1 MLFAIVVGDGVFASG
16 FTLLHDTL
24 SVAEVLRRTYD
35 PAVREIRVA
44 IVGEEPIVRTGSG
57 LAIPTTAR
65 LDDLTGA
72 DVIVVPAL
80 GALDEPSMLKALDA
94 PATIRMAATLAGLGG
109 GGALVAAA
117 CTGTF
122 VLAEAGLLSGRRAT
136 TSWWLNSLF
145 AQRYPDTEL
154 DADRM
159 VVEDKDRLTAGAA
172 FAHIDLALAL
182 VRSVSVELADRV
194 ARHLLIDERATQS
207 RYVPL
212 DHISRD
218 DQLVRLF
225 EQHVRANLAA
235 PLPITTVARALATT
249 PRTLERR
256 VRATAKM
263 TPLELIQRI
272 RAERAE
278 HLLATTEQSIDQI
291 ALDVGYRNGSTL
303 RVLLRKYRRTS
314 SRLH

>member
-1 MLFAIVVGDGVFASG
+1 MLFAILVADGVFASG

-24 SVAEVLRRTYD
+24 SVAEVLRRARD
-35 PAVREIRVA
+35 PAVPEIRVA
-44 IVGEEPIVRTGSG
+44 IVGEQPIVRTGSG
-57 LAIPTTAR
+57 LVIPTTAR
-65 LDDLTGA
+65 LDDLAGA
-72 DVIVVPAL
+72 DVVVVPAL
-80 GALDEPSMLKALDA
+80 GALDEPGVLDALDA
-94 PATIRMAATLAGLGG
+94 PATIRMASALADLGG
-109 GGALVAAA
+109 SGGLVAAA

-122 VLAEAGLLSGRRAT
+122 VLAEAGLLRGRRAT
-136 TSWWLNSLF
+136 TSWWLNSVF
-145 AQRYPDTEL
+145 VRRYPDTEL

-159 VVEDKDRLTAGAA
+159 VVKDKDVLTAGAA
-172 FAHIDLALAL
+172 FAHIDLALTL
-182 VRSVSVELADRV
+182 VRSVSVDLADRV

-207 RYVPL
+207 MYVPL
-212 DHISRD
+212 DHVGHD

-235 PLPITTVARALATT
+235 PLPLTTVARELATT

-256 VRATAKM
+256 VRAAANM

-291 ALDVGYRNGSTL
+291 ALDIGYRNGSTL
-303 RVLLRKYRRTS
+303 RALLRKYRRKP
-314 SRLH
+314 

>member
-1 MLFAIVVGDGVFASG
+1 MLFAIVVADGVFASG

-24 SVAEVLRRTYD
+24 SVAEVLRRTHD
-35 PAVREIRVA
+35 PAVPEIRVA
-44 IVGEEPIVRTGSG
+44 IAGEQPIVRTGSG
-57 LAIPTTAR
+57 LAILTTAR
-65 LDDLTGA
+65 LDDLAGA
-72 DVIVVPAL
+72 DVVVVPAL
-80 GALDEPSMLKALDA
+80 GALDEPGVLDALDA
-94 PATIRMAATLAGLGG
+94 PATIRMVTALADLGSG
-109 GGALVAAA
+109 GLVAGA

-122 VLAEAGLLSGRRAT
+122 VLAEAGLLRGRRAT
-136 TSWWLNSLF
+136 TSWWLNSVF
-145 AQRYPDTEL
+145 VRRYPDTEL

-159 VVEDKDRLTAGAA
+159 VVKDKDVLTAGAA
-172 FAHIDLALAL
+172 FAHIDLALTL

-207 RYVPL
+207 MYVPL
-212 DHISRD
+212 DHVGRD

-235 PLPITTVARALATT
+235 PLPITTVARELATT

-256 VRATAKM
+256 VRAAANM

-291 ALDVGYRNGSTL
+291 ALDIGYRNGSTL
-303 RVLLRKYRRTS
+303 RALLRKYRRKP
-314 SRLH
+314 

>member
-1 MLFAIVVGDGVFASG
+1 MLIAIVVADGAFASG

-24 SVAEVLRRTYD
+24 SVAEVLRRTHD
-35 PAVREIRVA
+35 LAVPEIRVTV
-44 IVGEEPIVRTGSG
+44 IGEQPIVRTGSG

-65 LDDLTGA
+65 LDDLADA
-72 DVIVVPAL
+72 DVVVVPAL
-80 GALDEPSMLKALDA
+80 GALDEPGMVHALDA
-94 PATIRMAATLAGLGG
+94 PATSRMASALADLDRSDGLI
-109 GGALVAAA
+109 AAA

-145 AQRYPDTEL
+145 ARRYPDIEL

-159 VVEDKDRLTAGAA
+159 VVKDEDVLTAGAA
-172 FAHIDLALAL
+172 FAHIDLALTL
-182 VRSVSVELADRV
+182 VRGMSVELADRV

-207 RYVPL
+207 MYVPL
-212 DHISRD
+212 DHVSHD

-225 EQHVRANLAA
+225 ERHVRANLAA
-235 PLPITTVARALATT
+235 PLPITTVARELATT

-256 VRATAKM
+256 VRATANM

-278 HLLATTEQSIDQI
+278 HLLATTEQSIDEI
-291 ALDVGYRNGSTL
+291 ALDIGYRNGSTL
-303 RVLLRKYRRTS
+303 RALLRKYRR
-314 SRLH
+314 RP

>member
-1 MLFAIVVGDGVFASG
+1 MLFAILVADGVFASG

-24 SVAEVLRRTYD
+24 NVAEVLRRAHD
-35 PAVREIRVA
+35 RAVPEIRVA
-44 IVGEEPIVRTGSG
+44 TVAEQPLVRTGSG

-65 LDDLTGA
+65 LDELAGA
-72 DVIVVPAL
+72 DVVVVPAL
-80 GALDEPSMLKALDA
+80 GALDESGMVDALDA
-94 PATIRMAATLAGLGG
+94 PTTSRMASALTDLDRSGG
-109 GGALVAAA
+109 QVAAA

-136 TSWWLNSLF
+136 TSWWLHSLF
-145 AQRYPDTEL
+145 ARRYPDTEL
-154 DADRM
+154 DPDRM
-159 VVEDKDRLTAGAA
+159 VVKDEEVLTAGAA
-172 FAHIDLALAL
+172 FAHIDLALTL
-182 VRSVSVELADRV
+182 VRGISVELADRV

-207 RYVPL
+207 MYVPL
-212 DHISRD
+212 DHVSHD

-225 EQHVRANLAA
+225 ERHVRANLAA

-256 VRATAKM
+256 VRATANM

-291 ALDVGYRNGSTL
+291 ALDIGYRNGSTL
-303 RVLLRKYRRTS
+303 RALLRKYRRKP
-314 SRLH
+314 

>member
-1 MLFAIVVGDGVFASG
+1 MLFAIVVADGVFASG

-24 SVAEVLRRTYD
+24 NVAEALRRTHD
-35 PAVREIRVA
+35 PAVPEIRVA
-44 IVGEEPIVRTGSG
+44 IAGEQPIVRTGSG

-65 LDDLTGA
+65 LDDLAGA
-72 DVIVVPAL
+72 DVVVVPAL
-80 GALDEPSMLKALDA
+80 GALDEPGVLDALDA
-94 PATIRMAATLAGLGG
+94 PSTIRMASALADLPGTGRLIAG
-109 GGALVAAA
+109 A

-122 VLAEAGLLSGRRAT
+122 VLAEAGLLRGRRAT
-136 TSWWLNSLF
+136 TSWWLNSVF
-145 AQRYPDTEL
+145 AHRYPDTEL

-159 VVEDKDRLTAGAA
+159 VVKDKDVLTAGAA
-172 FAHIDLALAL
+172 FAHIDLALTL

-207 RYVPL
+207 MYVPL
-212 DHISRD
+212 DHIGRD

-225 EQHVRANLAA
+225 EQHVRTNLAA
-235 PLPITTVARALATT
+235 PLPITTVARDLATT

-256 VRATAKM
+256 VRAAANM

-291 ALDVGYRNGSTL
+291 ALDIGYRNGSTL
-303 RVLLRKYRRTS
+303 RALLRKYRRKP
-314 SRLH
+314 

>member
-1 MLFAIVVGDGVFASG
+1 MLIAILVADGAFASG
-16 FTLLHDTL
+16 FALLHDTL
-24 SVAEVLRRTYD
+24 AVAEVLRRTHD
-35 PAVREIRVA
+35 LSVPEIRVTV
-44 IVGEEPIVRTGSG
+44 VGEQPIVRTGSG

-65 LDDLTGA
+65 LDGLVDA
-72 DVIVVPAL
+72 DVVVVPAL
-80 GALDEPSMLKALDA
+80 GALDEAGMVDALDA
-94 PATIRMAATLAGLGG
+94 PATSRMANALANLDRSGG
-109 GGALVAAA
+109 MVAAA

-145 AQRYPDTEL
+145 ARRYPDTEL

-159 VVEDKDRLTAGAA
+159 VVKDEHVLTAGAA
-172 FAHIDLALAL
+172 FAHIDLALTL
-182 VRSVSVELADRV
+182 VRGMSVELADRV

-207 RYVPL
+207 MYVPL
-212 DHISRD
+212 DHVSHD

-225 EQHVRANLAA
+225 ERHVRANLAA
-235 PLPITTVARALATT
+235 PLPITTVARELATT

-256 VRATAKM
+256 VRATANM

-278 HLLATTEQSIDQI
+278 HLLATTEQSIDEI

-303 RVLLRKYRRTS
+303 RALLRKYRR
-314 SRLH
+314 RP

>member
-1 MLFAIVVGDGVFASG
+1 MLFAILVADGVFASG
-16 FTLLHDTL
+16 FALLYDTL
-24 SVAEVLRRTYD
+24 TVAEVLRPAHD
-35 PAVREIRVA
+35 PAVPEIRVA
-44 IVGEEPIVRTGSG
+44 VVGEQPLVRTGSG
-57 LAIPTTAR
+57 MAIPTTAR
-65 LDDLTGA
+65 LDDLAGA
-72 DVIVVPAL
+72 DVVVVPAL
-80 GALDEPSMLKALDA
+80 GALDEAGMVHALDA
-94 PATIRMAATLAGLGG
+94 PATSRMAGALADLDRSSG
-109 GGALVAAA
+109 LVAAA

-145 AQRYPDTEL
+145 ARRYPDTEL

-159 VVEDKDRLTAGAA
+159 VVKDKDVLTAGAA
-172 FAHIDLALAL
+172 FAHIDLALTL
-182 VRSVSVELADRV
+182 VRGISVELADRV

-207 RYVPL
+207 MYVPL
-212 DHISRD
+212 DYVSHD

-225 EQHVRANLAA
+225 ERHVRANLAH

-256 VRATAKM
+256 VRATANM

-278 HLLATTEQSIDQI
+278 HLLATTEQSIDEI
-291 ALDVGYRNGSTL
+291 ALDIGYRNGSTL
-303 RVLLRKYRRTS
+303 RALLRKYRRS
-314 SRLH
+314 P

>member
-1 MLFAIVVGDGVFASG
+1 MQFAVLVADGVFASG

-24 SVAEVLRRTYD
+24 GVAEVLRRAHD
-35 PAVREIRVA
+35 LAVPEIRVA
-44 IVGEEPIVRTGSG
+44 IVGEQPLVRTGSG

-65 LDDLTGA
+65 LGDLAGA
-72 DVIVVPAL
+72 DVVVVPAL
-80 GALDEPSMLKALDA
+80 GALDESGMVDALDA
-94 PATIRMAATLAGLGG
+94 PATSRMASALADLDRNGG
-109 GGALVAAA
+109 LVAAA

-145 AQRYPDTEL
+145 VRRYPDTEL

-159 VVEDKDRLTAGAA
+159 VVKDQDVLTAGAA
-172 FAHIDLALAL
+172 FAHIDLALTL
-182 VRSVSVELADRV
+182 VRGMSVELADRV

-207 RYVPL
+207 MYVPL
-212 DHISRD
+212 DHVSHD
-218 DQLVRLF
+218 DQLVRRF
-225 EQHVRANLAA
+225 ERHVRANLAD
-235 PLPITTVARALATT
+235 PLPITSVASALATT

-256 VRATAKM
+256 VRATANM

-291 ALDVGYRNGSTL
+291 ALGIGYRNGSTL
-303 RVLLRKYRRTS
+303 RALLRKYR
-314 SRLH
+314 HKP